1 MPTRTTASHHR
12 LAEGNF
18 KASYAAEGSTAV
30 HQLMMDDYAESVESQ
45 PLHAWVLLG
54 KLPAVLPPAPAAS
67 TPAAADGPLA
77 LRGPAGALT
86 EPPAPLAAS
95 GPSSNTPAKQP
106 DSTLAVT
113 AGASAKPKGKGIDLS
128 VFIPTQLADLQVLIA
143 QKLQGDHQ

>member
-1 MPTRTTASHHR
+1 MHHWHHWLRTTGCTP
-12 LAEGNF
+12 LF
-18 KASYAAEGSTAV
+18 TA
-30 HQLMMDDYAESVESQ
+30 Q
-45 PLHAWVLLG
+45 LLG

-77 LRGPAGALT
+77 LRGPARALT

-95 GPSSNTPAKQP
+95 GPSSNTLAKQP

-128 VFIPTQLADLQVLIA
+128 VFSPTQLADLQVLIA